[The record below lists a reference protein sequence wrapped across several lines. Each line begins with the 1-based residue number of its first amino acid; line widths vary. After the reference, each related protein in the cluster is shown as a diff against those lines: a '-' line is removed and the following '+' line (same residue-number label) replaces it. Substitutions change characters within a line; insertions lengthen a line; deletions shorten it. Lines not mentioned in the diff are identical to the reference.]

1 MNFGQ
6 DGQFGPGRLKR
17 PDLNRSRYSIFGAT
31 AEAPL
36 FVYPAK
42 LVYATYEWL
51 EFLIPQ
57 TGKIIAKQKQTPSLL

>member
-1 MNFGQ
+1 MNFDR

-42 LVYATYEWL
+42 LVYATYEQVVPTAQL
-51 EFLIPQ
+51 AIVLKLIMYWPF
-57 TGKIIAKQKQTPSLL
+57 

>member
-1 MNFGQ
+1 MNFDR
-6 DGQFGPGRLKR
+6 DGQFGPGRLKH

-42 LVYATYEWL
+42 LVYATYEQVVPNAQL
-51 EFLIPQ
+51 AIVLKLIMYWPF
-57 TGKIIAKQKQTPSLL
+57 

>member
-1 MNFGQ
+1 MNF
-6 DGQFGPGRLKR
+6 DRDEQFGPGRLKR

-42 LVYATYEWL
+42 LVYATYKQVVPTAQL
-51 EFLIPQ
+51 AIVLKLIIYLPF
-57 TGKIIAKQKQTPSLL
+57 